1 MADAGRDR
9 FGPPPAGEH
18 RGDRIEYRDVFVA
31 QEQGFRTLLLDLV
44 VPAGADGPVPVVLWI
59 HGGGWLNGSP
69 KVTPD
74 WLAGQDHVGRALAAG
89 LAVALPAYRLAGEAA
104 FPAPLHDLKSAIRYL
119 RRYAAELGVDPAR
132 VGVWGESAG
141 GLLASLLAL
150 ATGPEL
156 EGGVGVTGGDSSVQA
171 AVVWYGPSNLATM
184 QAHQHPR
191 AAGDHDADDS
201 PESLLI
207 GAPVTR
213 SPEKAAAASPVSYAR
228 ADAPPIL
235 LLHGE
240 EDLVVGCGQ
249 SVELAGALHAVGA
262 PVELI
267 TVPGADHLF
276 GGADLDEQVRRS
288 ITFLTRT
295 LGGPA
300 SN

>member
-9 FGPPPAGEH
+9 FGAPPAGER

-31 QEQGFRTLLLDLV
+31 QEQGYRTLLLDLV
-44 VPAGADGPVPVVLWI
+44 VPAGAAGPVPVVLWI

-74 WLAGQDHVGRALAAG
+74 WLAGEDHVGQLLAAG
-89 LAVALPAYRLAGEAA
+89 CAVALPAYRLSREAA

-119 RRYAAELGVDPAR
+119 RFYAAELGIDPERA
-132 VGVWGESAG
+132 GVWGESAG

-150 ATGPEL
+150 ETS
-156 EGGVGVTGGDSSVQA
+156 EGTVGVAEGHSAVQA

-191 AAGDHDADDS
+191 ATGDHDADDS

-213 SPEKAAAASPVSYAR
+213 AAAKVAAASPVTHVR
-228 ADAPPIL
+228 ADAPPML

-240 EDLVVGCGQ
+240 EDVVVGYRQ
-249 SVELAGALHAVGA
+249 SVELAEALRAAGA
-262 PVELI
+262 PVELGL
-267 TVPGADHLF
+267 VPGANHLF
-276 GGADLDEQVRRS
+276 GDADLGAQVRRS
-288 ITFLTRT
+288 VEFLART
-295 LGGPA
+295 LA
-300 SN
+300 RM